1 MSRRRLLETE
11 SSEETVLPIEEQ
23 YLTITVTTAGAIQF
37 SMPKQLTPETFESV
51 SYSLNN
57 GKSWTTKSNV
67 TNGAVILSV
76 PSARVGDKILWKGV
90 GTDAGEGAS
99 YRATFLGT
107 TAQFKVSGNPGS
119 MVYGDDFIN
128 KAHGSKV
135 RSLFANCTSV
145 VDAKDLYLQST
156 GFYAEMFKNASNL
169 EVAPDIIRPEGVSDW
184 ALSYFVSGCSNLTSI
199 HIDVTGDV
207 TSYGMSEFF
216 HRCSKLSDIYF
227 NCTGSISW
235 NTASGFSTA
244 KSSFPASGSAT
255 LGGGAYSYR
264 SNLIP
269 DGWTIT
275 EITN

>member
-11 SSEETVLPIEEQ
+11 SDTQTVLPIEEQ

-37 SMPKQLTPETFESV
+37 SIPKQLTPETFQSV

-67 TNGAVILSV
+67 TNGGVILSV
-76 PSARVGDKILWKGV
+76 PSAKVGDKILWKGV

-119 MVYGDDFIN
+119 MVYGDDFVD
-128 KAHGSKV
+128 KPHGAKV
-135 RSLFANCTSV
+135 RSLFYNCTSV
-145 VDAKDLYLQST
+145 IDAKDLYLQPT
-156 GFYAEMFKNASNL
+156 GFYAEMFKNASYL
-169 EVAPDIIRPEGVSDW
+169 VTAPDIIRTEGVADW
-184 ALSYFVSGCSNLTSI
+184 TLSYFINGCTRLTSI
-199 HIDVTGDV
+199 HIDITGDV
-207 TSYGMSEFF
+207 TGYGMSTFF
-216 HRCSKLSDIYF
+216 NGCSSLSDIYF
-227 NCTGSISW
+227 NCTGTINW
-235 NTASGFSTA
+235 NSASGFSTA
-244 KSSFPASGSAT
+244 KNSFPASGTAT
-255 LGGGAYSYR
+255 LGGSAYTYR
-264 SNLIP
+264 TNLIP